1 VTVLI
6 TLLALAFAAVA
17 AWLLWRAVTRG
28 EVVGTFGVVFT
39 RADAPVHFWLTAGV
53 NALALAV
60 FGAAALLLAWRA
72 LVSAPLAQRESALYP
87 AHARAQNVSG
97 LAILHCTVTEAFGVK
112 DCSVTSETPPG
123 LGFGASALQVSALYV
138 LPQKDRAQARPGQP
152 INLPIR
158 FKMPAARRAASA
170 PIAR

>member
-1 VTVLI
+1 MTVLV
-6 TLLALAFAAVA
+6 ALFFIAFAAIS
-17 AWLLWRAVTRG
+17 AWLLWRAITRG
-28 EVVGTFGVVFT
+28 EVVGQLGAFT
-39 RADAPVHFWLTAGV
+39 RADAPIGFWLAVSV

-72 LVSAPLAQRESALYP
+72 LVPAPLAQRESALYP
-87 AHARAQNVSG
+87 THARAQNVSG
-97 LAILHCTVTEAFGVK
+97 LAILRCTVTEAFGVK

-138 LPQKDRAQARPGQP
+138 LPQKDRARARPGQP

-158 FKMPAARRAASA
+158 FKMPTPPTPPRGRA
-170 PIAR
+170 P